1 MSLRKVIF
9 QDKALE
15 SLLFSR
21 KQFIRSGISFQA
33 RQYTDE
39 HLAGLIKLG
48 FKETQ
53 LEALQKFMELITG
66 VKLTSN
72 LKKNLK
78 RARNLGLE
86 DARKAEEMKTGR
98 LKSANYRLYVNIED
112 VIELQLRRVREKS
125 NLGFTRIR
133 STSGSLQLVAIKRE
147 GYIINIYPLKTLWS
161 QLH

>member
-1 MSLRKVIF
+1 MSHKSSQNVSRSEQNTYRKYEKVEVSLRKVIF

-21 KQFIRSGISFQA
+21 KQFIRSGFSFQA
-33 RQYTDE
+33 SQYTDE
-39 HLAGLIKLG
+39 HLAGLLRLD

-53 LEALQKFMELITG
+53 LEALQKSMELLTG

-86 DARKAEEMKTGR
+86 DEQKSCEIKTGY
-98 LKSANYRLYVNIED
+98 LKSA
-112 VIELQLRRVREKS
+112 
-125 NLGFTRIR
+125 
-133 STSGSLQLVAIKRE
+133 
-147 GYIINIYPLKTLWS
+147 
-161 QLH
+161 